1 MEQNGEETD
10 KMNVWKKARDQSK
23 PEVVEVI
30 VSFIFSI
37 LYDNVSVSNLYV
49 LFKLV
54 ILYLNVGRI

>member
-30 VSFIFSI
+30 
-37 LYDNVSVSNLYV
+37 
-49 LFKLV
+49 LV
-54 ILYLNVGRI
+54 ILYLNEGRI